1 MSPFPHTRERRV
13 LRINARYE
21 AFLAAGF
28 PLADYPGET
37 LQCRNELDRTN
48 WLALKDIC
56 DEALAA
62 ELGDELIPAPGI
74 RTTANTFIRPTY
86 AATWAIMRDL
96 RAWVLA
102 AQANWWRLKDDART
116 LPTREAVEALDLE
129 AGWP

>member
-1 MSPFPHTRERRV
+1 MRDFPHTRERRV

-56 DEALAA
+56 DEALVA

-74 RTTANTFIRPTY
+74 RCTSNEFIRPTY
-86 AATWAIMRDL
+86 AATWAMMRDL

-102 AQANWWRLKDDART
+102 AQANWWRLKDEART
-116 LPTREAVEALDLE
+116 VATPQALEALDLE